1 MNSNSQEDDDQFD
14 RLPDA
19 LLLLIFNKLL
29 DAKTLIRCLS
39 VSKRFASLLPQIHT
53 IFLPLPCF
61 VPNPKPREIG
71 FPIKVFKVLV
81 NKLITKPIQFLH
93 HVVSSKPHA
102 AALNSNI
109 NSNHFLYY
117 SPNEVLKNFKEV
129 KTLRLEIPRLGCE
142 MGFNGGDHSLLKW
155 KAEFGEELRSCIVLG
170 ATSFQRQECEE
181 HEEIR
186 PPLTGEEL
194 QSRIIWTISCLVSA
208 SMRHFLLK
216 QIVGK
221 LPMLQSV
228 VITDASKQGKL
239 CMVEQQL
246 VELRNSVKNSSSE
259 AEALESLLERTPIP
273 NLCMKLWFVPEMEL
287 PASGFV
293 MKGLTLVLI
302 KPASERSI
310 SECDLLLGDLDGEDD
325 EEKAVFGEAMR
336 EIVKRK
342 MMFMIEMSSF

>member
-1 MNSNSQEDDDQFD
+1 MNFKQEDDQFD

-39 VSKRFASLLPQIHT
+39 VSKRFASLVSQIHT

-61 VPNPKPREIG
+61 VPNPKPRELG
-71 FPIKVFKVLV
+71 FPIKVIKVLV

-102 AALNSNI
+102 AATNSNI
-109 NSNHFLYY
+109 SNHFLYY
-117 SPNEVLKNFKEV
+117 SPNEVLKNFKEI
-129 KTLRLEIPRLGCE
+129 KTLRLELPRLGCE
-142 MGFNGGDHSLLKW
+142 MGFNGTGDHSLLKW

-170 ATSFQRQECEE
+170 ATSFQRQEREE
-181 HEEIR
+181 QQEIR
-186 PPLTGEEL
+186 PPLTEEDL
-194 QSRIIWTISCLVSA
+194 QSRVIWTISCLVSA

-239 CMVEQQL
+239 RMVEQQL
-246 VELRNSVKNSSSE
+246 VDLRNTVKNSSE
-259 AEALESLLERTPIP
+259 EVLESSLERTPIP
-273 NLCMKLWFVPEMEL
+273 NLCMKLWYVPEMEL
-287 PASGFV
+287 PASGFA

-310 SECDLLLGDLDGEDD
+310 SEGDLLLGDLDGEDD

-342 MMFMIEMSSF
+342 MMFMMEMSSF

>member
-1 MNSNSQEDDDQFD
+1 MNSKQEDDQFD

-39 VSKRFASLLPQIHT
+39 VSKRFASLVSQIHT

-61 VPNPKPREIG
+61 VPNPKRRELG
-71 FPIKVFKVLV
+71 FPIKVIKVLV

-93 HVVSSKPHA
+93 HIVSSKPHA
-102 AALNSNI
+102 AAINSNI
-109 NSNHFLYY
+109 SNHFLYY
-117 SPNEVLKNFKEV
+117 SPTEVLKNFKEI
-129 KTLRLEIPRLGCE
+129 KTLRLELPRFGCE
-142 MGFNGGDHSLLKW
+142 MGFNGTGDHSLLKW

-170 ATSFQRQECEE
+170 ATSFQRQLEREE
-181 HEEIR
+181 QQEIR
-186 PPLTGEEL
+186 PRLTEEDL
-194 QSRIIWTISCLVSA
+194 QSRVIWTISCLVSA

-239 CMVEQQL
+239 RMVEQQL
-246 VELRNSVKNSSSE
+246 VELRNTVKNSSE
-259 AEALESLLERTPIP
+259 EALESSLERTPIP
-273 NLCMKLWFVPEMEL
+273 NLCMKLWYVPEMEL
-287 PASGFV
+287 LASGFT

-310 SECDLLLGDLDGEDD
+310 SEGDLLLGDLDGEDD
-325 EEKAVFGEAMR
+325 EEKAVLGEAMR

-342 MMFMIEMSSF
+342 MTFMMEMSSF